1 MSKMKRLNPELL
13 KKNIE
18 KTINADVESGRVGGA
33 AVKVM
38 QNGETLYRADF
49 GYSDCDNRTPLS
61 SDTIFRLASM
71 TKPIT
76 AVAILIQ
83 VSRGL
88 VDLFDPVYKFLPE
101 YAEFDLGE
109 LDENKQVLRTG
120 KARNTVRVIHLLTHS
135 SGIGSFELGDVQL
148 AQMKPGDIQSIAT
161 VVDYF
166 ANAAIAFEPYTSQ
179 MYSPVVGFDILAR
192 IVEIT
197 SGMPYREFLQKEI
210 FEPLGMSDTTCIP
223 TDEQWARTVSMHN
236 YVDGKGVSA
245 DVGSRYVFGSFP
257 LTYNCGGAG
266 IASTVEDYSKFAN
279 MLLSGG
285 EYNGVR
291 ILPESLV
298 RSIGIPHLPE
308 TIMPCPEIWG
318 LSVRVIVGKHT
329 LPIGSY
335 GWSGAYGT
343 HFWID
348 PENKIVAIYMKN
360 SYYDGGAGAG
370 TACRFESDVMNSF
383 ED

>member
-1 MSKMKRLNPELL
+1 MKILNPELL
-13 KKNIE
+13 KQNIE
-18 KTINADVESGRVGGA
+18 KRINADIESGRVGGA

-49 GYSDCDNRTPLS
+49 GYSDCDSKAPLAPN
-61 SDTIFRLASM
+61 TIFRLASM

-76 AVAILIQ
+76 AAAILIQ

-101 YAEFDLGE
+101 YAELDLGE
-109 LDENKQVLRTG
+109 LDENKQVIRTG

-135 SGIGSFELGDVQL
+135 SGIGTLEVGDVQF
-148 AQMKPGDIQSIAT
+148 AQMKPENMQSVET

-166 ANAAIAFEPYTSQ
+166 SKAAIAFEPYTSQ
-179 MYSPVVGFDILAR
+179 TYSPVVGFDILAR

-197 SGMPYREFLQKEI
+197 SGVPYGEFVQKEI
-210 FEPLGMSDTTCIP
+210 FEPLGMTDTSCTP
-223 TDEQWARTVSMHN
+223 TDEQWQRVVCMHN
-236 YVDGKGVSA
+236 YVDGKGVSV
-245 DVGSRYVFGSFP
+245 DNTSRCVFGNFP

-266 IASTVEDYSKFAN
+266 IVSTVEDYSKFAN

-298 RSIGIPHLPE
+298 RSMGIPHLPE

-318 LSVRVIVGKHT
+318 LSVRVIVGEHT

-348 PENKIVAIYMKN
+348 PQNKIVAIYMKN
-360 SYYDGGAGAG
+360 SHYDGGAGAS
-370 TACRFESDVMNSF
+370 TACAFESDVMNSL
-383 ED
+383 EG

>member
-1 MSKMKRLNPELL
+1 MKRLNPELL
-13 KKNIE
+13 RKNIK
-18 KTINADVESGRVGGA
+18 KTVEADVESGRVGGA

-49 GYSDCDNRTPLS
+49 GYSDCDSGTPLAP
-61 SDTIFRLASM
+61 DTIFRLASM

-88 VDLFDPVYKFLPE
+88 VELLDPIDKFLPE
-101 YAEFDLGE
+101 YAELDLGVIE
-109 LDENKQVLRTG
+109 DGQV
-120 KARNTVRVIHLLTHS
+120 VRVGRAQNKVRVLHLLTHS
-135 SGIGSFELGDVQL
+135 SGIGTLEVGDLQFS
-148 AQMKPGDIQSIAT
+148 QMKPENMQSIET

-166 ANAAIAFEPYTSQ
+166 SKAAIAFEPYTSQ
-179 MYSPVVGFDILAR
+179 MYSPVVGFDLLAR

-197 SGMPYREFLQKEI
+197 SGMPYREFVKKEI
-210 FEPLGMSDTTCIP
+210 FEPLGMNDTTCAP
-223 TDEQWARTVSMHN
+223 TDGQWSRMISMHN
-236 YVDGKGVSA
+236 FVDGKGISA
-245 DVGSRYVFGSFP
+245 DVGSRYVFGGFP

-266 IASTVEDYSKFAN
+266 IVSTVEDYSKFAS
-279 MLLSGG
+279 MLLCGG

-298 RSIGIPHLPE
+298 RSMSIPHLPE
-308 TIMPCPEIWG
+308 TIMLGSEIWG
-318 LSVRVIVGKHT
+318 LSVRVIVGENT
-329 LPIGSY
+329 LPVGSF

-348 PENKIVAIYMKN
+348 PQNKIVAIYMKN
-360 SYYDGGAGAG
+360 SHYDGGAGAG
-370 TACRFESDVMNSF
+370 TACAFESDVMNSF

>member
-1 MSKMKRLNPELL
+1 MRRLNPELL
-13 KKNIE
+13 RKNIE
-18 KTINADVESGRVGGA
+18 KTVNGDIESGRVGGA

-38 QNGETLYRADF
+38 QNGKTLYRADF
-49 GYSDCDNRTPLS
+49 GYSDCDNKTPLS

-101 YAEFDLGE
+101 YAELDLGA
-109 LDENKQVLRTG
+109 LDENKQIVRTG
-120 KARNTVRVIHLLTHS
+120 KARNTVRVIHLVTHS
-135 SGIGSFELGDVQL
+135 SGIGCFELGDMQL
-148 AQMKPGDIQSIAT
+148 AQMKPENKQSIAT

-166 ANAAIAFEPYTSQ
+166 ANAAISFEPYTAQ

-197 SGMPYREFLQKEI
+197 SGMPYREFVKKEI
-210 FEPLGMSDTTCIP
+210 FTPLGMADTTCVP
-223 TDEQWARTVSMHN
+223 TDEQWARVISMHN

-245 DVGSRYVFGSFP
+245 DVGSRYIFGGFP

-266 IASTVEDYSKFAN
+266 IASTVEDYSRFAS

-291 ILPESLV
+291 ILPESLA
-298 RSIGIPHLPE
+298 RSMSIPHLPE
-308 TIMPCPEIWG
+308 TVMPYHEIWG
-318 LSVRVIVGKHT
+318 LSVRVIVGENT
-329 LPIGSY
+329 LPVGSY

-360 SYYDGGAGAG
+360 SYYDGGADAS
-370 TACRFESDVMNSF
+370 TARRFESDVMNCF
-383 ED
+383 EN

>member
-1 MSKMKRLNPELL
+1 MRKLDSKLL

-18 KTINADVESGRVGGA
+18 NTINSDIDNGRVGGA

-38 QNGETLYRADF
+38 QNGETLYRANF
-49 GYSDCDNRTPLS
+49 GYSDCDSKTPIAPN
-61 SDTIFRLASM
+61 TIFRLASM

-76 AVAILIQ
+76 AVAVLIQ

-88 VDLFDPVYKFLPE
+88 VDLFDPVDRFLPE
-101 YAEFDLGE
+101 YAELDIGM
-109 LDENKQVLRTG
+109 LDENKQIARTG
-120 KARNTVRVIHLLTHS
+120 KARNKVRVLHLLTHS
-135 SGIGSFELGDVQL
+135 SGIGCFELGDIQL
-148 AQMKPGDIQSIAT
+148 SQMKPEDMQSIEA

-166 ANAAIAFEPYTSQ
+166 SKAAIAFEPYTAQ

-197 SGMPYREFLQKEI
+197 SGMPYREFVKKEI
-210 FEPLGMSDTTCIP
+210 FEPLGMTDTACAP
-223 TDEQWARTVSMHN
+223 TDEQWQRVVCMHN

-245 DVGSRYVFGSFP
+245 DVGSRYVFGGFP
-257 LTYNCGGAG
+257 LTYHCGGAG
-266 IASTVEDYSKFAN
+266 IASTVEDYSKFAG

-298 RSIGIPHLPE
+298 RSMGIPHLPE
-308 TIMPCPEIWG
+308 TVMPSPEIWG
-318 LSVRVIVGKHT
+318 LGVRVIVGENT
-329 LPIGSY
+329 LPVGSY

-360 SYYDGGAGAG
+360 SYYDGGAGAS
-370 TACRFESDVMNSF
+370 TAYKFEADVMNSF
-383 ED
+383 EN

>member
-1 MSKMKRLNPELL
+1 MKRLNPELL
-13 KKNIE
+13 RKNIE
-18 KTINADVESGRVGGA
+18 KTVNADIESGRVGGA

-49 GYSDCDNRTPLS
+49 GYSDCNSKTPLAPN
-61 SDTIFRLASM
+61 TIFRLASM

-88 VDLFDPVYKFLPE
+88 VDLFDPIERFLPE
-101 YAEFDLGE
+101 YAELDLGV
-109 LDENKQVLRTG
+109 LDENKQVVRVG
-120 KARNTVRVIHLLTHS
+120 KARNKVRVIHLLTHS
-135 SGIGSFELGDVQL
+135 SGIGTLEVGDVQF
-148 AQMKPGDIQSIAT
+148 AQMNPENMQSVET

-166 ANAAIAFEPYTSQ
+166 SKAAIAFEPYTTQ
-179 MYSPVVGFDILAR
+179 AYSPVVGFDILAR

-197 SGMPYREFLQKEI
+197 SGMPYGEFVQKEI
-210 FEPLGMSDTTCIP
+210 FEPLDMTDTSCTP
-223 TDEQWARTVSMHN
+223 TEEQWSRMISMHN
-236 YVDGKGVSA
+236 YVDGKGVSV
-245 DVGSRYVFGSFP
+245 DSGSRCVFGNFP

-266 IASTVEDYSKFAN
+266 MASTVDDYSKFAN
-279 MLLSGG
+279 MLLCGG

-298 RSIGIPHLPE
+298 RSISIPHLPE
-308 TIMPCPEIWG
+308 TIMPWHEIWG
-318 LSVRVIVGKHT
+318 LSVRVIVGDNT
-329 LPIGSY
+329 LSVGSY

-348 PENKIVAIYMKN
+348 PDNKIVAIYMKN
-360 SYYDGGAGAG
+360 SHYDGGSGAS
-370 TACRFESDVMNSF
+370 TAFAFESDVMNSF
-383 ED
+383 ER